1 MELCVQSTDVA
12 VEEIMRIHRSLPPRP
27 GIEDVEAARTLI
39 QNVEKEDQA
48 RLEAIGRQTK
58 GRNVPEEL
66 FMVLQEMQK
75 KLLYFQSKEQNR
87 EALKLLDLENV
98 HALFDEFIK
107 KANNCLNSPSSTS
120 SSSWSFKSHNSNGSS
135 STVSSTSSL
144 SKTTAPVSIAM
155 KSSVAAATATTSS
168 FYPAKEPVKSTELF
182 ARDDSYIKKVKS
194 SFYSDGPRIPSSTQ
208 KWDSTIRHGSASGQD
223 GDKLS
228 LIKLASLIEVSSKKG
243 TRDLNLQDKLSDQ
256 VEWIPDSIGKLSS
269 LITLD
274 LSENRI
280 VALPNAIGGLSSLT
294 KLDLHSN
301 SIAQFPDSIGNLLC
315 LLYLDLRGNQLSS
328 LPATL
333 GRLVRLEELDL
344 SSNQLGS
351 LPDTIGSLV
360 NLKILNVE
368 TNDIEEIPHSIGR
381 CTSLRELHADYNRLK
396 ALPEAV
402 GNIESLKV
410 LSVRYNNIKQLPT
423 TMSSLANLKELDVSF
438 NELESVPES
447 LGFATSLVKM
457 NIGNNFAD
465 LTSLPRSIGNLELL
479 EELDISNNQIL
490 VLPDSFR
497 MLTHLR
503 VLHVEEN
510 PLEVPPR
517 HIADMGAQA
526 VVQYMADL
534 VVKRNVKSQP
544 MKQKKSWAQMCFFS
558 KSNKRKRKGIDY
570 IKA

>member
-27 GIEDVEAARTLI
+27 GIEEVEAARTLI

-75 KLLYFQSKEQNR
+75 KLVYFQGKEQKR
-87 EALKLLDLENV
+87 ETLKLLDLENV
-98 HALFDEFIK
+98 HAQFDEFILRT
-107 KANNCLNSPSSTS
+107 NNCLNSPSYTS
-120 SSSWSFKSHNSNGSS
+120 SSSWSLKSHNSNGSVSTAS
-135 STVSSTSSL
+135 STPSL
-144 SKTTAPVSIAM
+144 SKTTAPASITT
-155 KSSVAAATATTSS
+155 KSSAAATATTSS
-168 FYPAKEPVKSTELF
+168 FSPAKEPVKSTESF
-182 ARDDSYIKKVKS
+182 ARDDSYVKKVKS
-194 SFYSDGPRIPSSTQ
+194 SFYSDGPSIPSSTQ
-208 KWDSTIRHGSASGQD
+208 KWDFTIKHGSASGQD

-280 VALPNAIGGLSSLT
+280 VALPDAIGGLSSLT

-301 SIAQFPDSIGNLLC
+301 SIAQLPDSIGNLLC

-368 TNDIEEIPHSIGR
+368 TNDLEEISHSIGR

-423 TMSSLANLKELDVSF
+423 TMSSLTNLKELDVSF

-447 LGFATSLVKM
+447 LCFATSLVKM

-465 LTSLPRSIGNLELL
+465 LTSLPRSIGNLEML

-510 PLEVPPR
+510 PLELPPR
-517 HIADMGAQA
+517 QIAEMGAQA
-526 VVQYMADL
+526 AVQYMADL
-534 VVKRNVKSQP
+534 VVKGNVKSQP